1 MIKRILIPLIAVF
14 GLIFGMVMV
23 YRGSLTPP
31 VAPLKYHPPR
41 SPYKVHIAAEGII
54 ESGGE
59 NYSLGV
65 PFSQLISKVY
75 VHVGDTVVQG
85 QPLFE
90 LDIRQLVADQAVAQA
105 AYVLACTHFALQSQ
119 QFLYYQQLVD
129 KNAVSKKEYTAAYYA
144 KQEALSRVRVALA
157 QIRQIGMQIERSTI
171 CSPVDG
177 VILKDEVRVGE
188 VANQNSFSKMPF
200 VVCGN
205 VDYVQVRID
214 IAEEDAW
221 RYIPGACATA
231 FVRGNADIVIP
242 LEFDY
247 VEPLIVPK
255 KTLTGSDM
263 EAVDTRVLQ
272 VLYRFNKDQYP
283 IYVGQLL
290 DVYIQAHEQSYRNN
304 QEYNDDV
311 Q

>member
-1 MIKRILIPLIAVF
+1 MIRRLVIPLIAVV
-14 GLIFGMVMV
+14 GLIFGIVMM
-23 YRGSLTPP
+23 YRGTATPP
-31 VAPLKYHPPR
+31 VAPLKYHPPK

-65 PFSQLISKVY
+65 PFSQIISQVY
-75 VHVGDTVVQG
+75 VDVGDRVVKG
-85 QPLFE
+85 QPLFQ
-90 LDIRQLVADQAVAQA
+90 LDTRQLVADQAVAQA
-105 AYVLACTHFALQSQ
+105 AYILACTNFALQSQ
-119 QFLYYQQLVD
+119 QFLYYEQLVD

-144 KQEALSRVRVALA
+144 KQDALSRVRVALA
-157 QIRQIGMQIERSTI
+157 QVRQIGMQIERSTI

-177 VILKDEVRVGE
+177 VVLQDAVRVGE
-188 VANQNSFSKMPF
+188 VANQNSFSKVPLI
-200 VVCGN
+200 VCGD
-205 VDYVQVRID
+205 VSHVQIRID

-221 RYIPGACATA
+221 RYVAGAPATA
-231 FVRGNADIVIP
+231 FVRGNADIIVP

-247 VEPLIVPK
+247 IEPLIVPK

-290 DVYIQAHEQSYRNN
+290 DVYIQAHEQSYR
-304 QEYNDDV
+304 EH
-311 Q
+311 